1 MTRPLLAKTVPVA
14 LAAASAIAV
23 AGSAL
28 GADLGMPTKAPLMA
42 PVPTYNWNG
51 FYIGG
56 HVGYGWGHTSEN
68 TFDPAGTL
76 VDSVGFDS
84 SGAFGGGQIG
94 VNYMVTPNWVL
105 GLEADISA
113 ADIKGSVSGC
123 SPAGCAIGNTKLD
136 DFGTVRGRIGY
147 AWNNV
152 LFYGTGGWAWGH
164 ADANRQITCVVAGG
178 GICPGGPSP
187 SVLTGQIASASGTES
202 GWAAGGGVEWGFLP
216 NWTVKVE
223 YLHLEFDGIGHD
235 YSYPGFPAASRHI
248 NADTGIDTVRIGVN
262 YLFNWRSSALSARY

>member
-14 LAAASAIAV
+14 LAAASAIVV

-28 GADLGMPTKAPLMA
+28 GADLGMPTKAPMVA

-68 TFDPAGTL
+68 VFDPAGTL

-84 SGAFGGGQIG
+84 NGAFGGGQIG
-94 VNYMVTPNWVL
+94 LNYMLTPNWVL
-105 GLEADISA
+105 GLEADISG
-113 ADIKGSVSGC
+113 ADIKGSVSAC
-123 SPAGCAIGNTKLD
+123 AATGCATGNTKVD

-164 ADANRQITCVVAGG
+164 VDADRQITCVVPGG

-187 SVLTGQIASASGTES
+187 SVLTGQSASASGTES
-202 GWAAGGGVEWGFLP
+202 GWAAGGGIEWGFLP

-235 YSYPGFPAASRHI
+235 YAYPGFPTAFRHI

-262 YLFNWRSSALSARY
+262 YLFNWRSSAISARY

>member
-1 MTRPLLAKTVPVA
+1 MAVCNVSSEDFMTRPLLAKTVPVA

-23 AGSAL
+23 ASSAL

-68 TFDPAGTL
+68 TFNPAGTL

-123 SPAGCAIGNTKLD
+123 SPAGCAIGNGPDRIRLRHRKWL
-136 DFGTVRGRIGY
+136 GGRRWY
-147 AWNNV
+147 
-152 LFYGTGGWAWGH
+152 
-164 ADANRQITCVVAGG
+164 
-178 GICPGGPSP
+178 
-187 SVLTGQIASASGTES
+187 
-202 GWAAGGGVEWGFLP
+202 
-216 NWTVKVE
+216 
-223 YLHLEFDGIGHD
+223 
-235 YSYPGFPAASRHI
+235 
-248 NADTGIDTVRIGVN
+248 
-262 YLFNWRSSALSARY
+262 